1 MRVLLSREEGTPPFC
16 LNKAGV
22 EWQWD
27 NSNDV
32 LSCLDHI
39 HSIYTKREGERTVT
53 CKHTINMLKDMLN
66 VYYVYSLCH
75 IF

>member
-1 MRVLLSREEGTPPFC
+1 MRVLLSREEGTSPYC
-16 LNKAGV
+16 LNKPGG

-39 HSIYTKREGERTVT
+39 HGIHTKREGERVTGQRTVT
-53 CKHTINMLKDMLN
+53 QAYNKHVKDRR
-66 VYYVYSLCH
+66 Y
-75 IF
+75 